1 MINSKR
7 IILLIIILH
16 AVFSL
21 HSQTKSAEALSLFRG
36 GNYAEAAEIYA
47 SLLKQNSRDVANNY
61 YYGVCLYYLN
71 QDKYD
76 AIQRLKLSSSR
87 PVSPD
92 VFYYLGKLYQQ
103 TYEMQLAVEQFER
116 FLTLNKTESPK
127 VDDAKIALENCRSAA
142 NLVNK
147 YFNIETLRKDT
158 VEKSRLLDYIHLSE
172 DAGELMMSEKFFR
185 NGVDAN
191 QVIFKTER
199 GNEVLFPAKETDGTW
214 NLYKIVKLLDS
225 WNDPQPLD
233 ATINSESNEFYPFLL
248 IDGVTLYFSS
258 DRPGGMG
265 KLDIYQS
272 YYDSE
277 TGTYSE
283 PANLGP
289 PFNSPEDDFLLV
301 PDVYAGRAWFATNRE
316 VGKDSIVVVEINW
329 DETVIK
335 NNTESA
341 SQLYELTKLPLSEKA
356 VASTNRT
363 LSGGRSNNEQK
374 NVDEIKFA
382 VNDTLSYS
390 RFEQFRSNDA
400 LNSYKSGHQLELK
413 KDSLLQL
420 LDTRRR
426 AFSQSYNQTELNSL
440 TEQIMQIERQTY
452 GFDDEINRYYLS
464 ARRIES
470 EKISQ
475 LVREGNYNKP
485 KEQPQ
490 PSVEN
495 KKENNSEI
503 ANRPLFAD
511 EDFELKA
518 AQLQELYDYFFTEK
532 QIKQLQR
539 ADSLYMLA
547 NVANLEAIRFLEQTR
562 QIPEANNEITGM
574 GTVELINNSRELKK
588 QSFELYEESFDIKYN
603 IYYPAA
609 LELNTTNKNT
619 SNEYLLKQVYS
630 DFAKADEIKE
640 GMILYNQET
649 IEQILTSKKLSV
661 SKLEAT
667 LKIQKASGATL
678 AFPDETAQITESNES
693 VTSTFEHNN
702 EKVDNSNKAQETT
715 TSNKNQPEYKIQIG
729 IFRNTPDPKAI
740 GKIPPVTKELL
751 PESGLTKYFSGSWS
765 KYEDAQSMVKTIRD
779 AGFPGAFVVAF
790 IDGVQVDLEKAR
802 NK

>member
-7 IILLIIILH
+7 IVLLIIILH

-21 HSQTKSAEALSLFRG
+21 HSQTRQAEALSLFRE
-36 GNYAEAAEIYA
+36 GNYAGAAAIYA
-47 SLLKQNSRDVANNY
+47 PLLERNSRDVTMNY

-71 QDKYD
+71 EDKYD
-76 AIQRLKLSSSR
+76 AIRRLRLSSSR

-103 TYEMQLAVEQFER
+103 TYEMQTAVEQFER
-116 FLTLNKTESPK
+116 FLNLNKTESPK
-127 VDDAKIALENCRSAA
+127 VDDAKIALENCRSAE

-158 VEKSRLLDYIHLSE
+158 IEKSRLLDYIHLSE
-172 DAGELMMSEKFFR
+172 DAGELMTSGKFFLS
-185 NGVDAN
+185 GVDAN
-191 QVIFKTER
+191 QIIFKTER
-199 GNEVLFPAKETDGTW
+199 GNEVLFPAKETGGTW
-214 NLYKIVKLLDS
+214 NLYRIVKLLDS

-233 ATINSESNEFYPFLL
+233 APVNSEDNEFYPFLL

-272 YYDSE
+272 FFDSE
-277 TGTYSE
+277 TGTFSE

-316 VGKDSIVVVEINW
+316 IGNDSIVVVEINW

-335 NNTESA
+335 NNTENA
-341 SQLYELTKLPLSEKA
+341 SQLYGLSKLPLSEKA
-356 VASTNRT
+356 VAPAGRT
-363 LSGGRSNNEQK
+363 QPDAKNNKEK
-374 NVDEIKFA
+374 TTVDEIRFA
-382 VNDTLSYS
+382 VNDTLSYT
-390 RFEQFRSNDA
+390 RFGQFRSNDA
-400 LNSYKSGHQLELK
+400 LSSYKSGHKAEQK

-426 AFSQSYNQTELNSL
+426 TFSQSYNQTEINSL
-440 TEQIMQIERQTY
+440 TEQIMQLERQTY
-452 GFDDEINRYYLS
+452 GLDDEINRYYLS

-475 LVREGNYNKP
+475 LVKEGNYNKP
-485 KEQPQ
+485 EEQSQ
-490 PSVEN
+490 PSVKE
-495 KKENNSEI
+495 KKEDKNNQETT
-503 ANRPLFAD
+503 NRPLFAG
-511 EDFELKA
+511 EDFEIKA
-518 AQLQELYDYFFTEK
+518 AQLQDLYDYFFTNK

-539 ADSLYMLA
+539 ADSLYMQA
-547 NVANLEAIRFLEQTR
+547 NIANLEAVRLLEQTR
-562 QIPEANNEITGM
+562 QIPDTSNEITGM

-630 DFAKADEIKE
+630 DYAKAGEIKA
-640 GMILYNQET
+640 GMILYSQET

-661 SKLEAT
+661 NKLEAT
-667 LKIQKASGATL
+667 LKIQKASGAILTIRDEAIIDNTNKTHEITL
-678 AFPDETAQITESNES
+678 PY
-693 VTSTFEHNN
+693 
-702 EKVDNSNKAQETT
+702 
-715 TSNKNQPEYKIQIG
+715 KNQPEYKIQIG

-740 GKIPPVTKELL
+740 GKIPSITKELL

-765 KYEDAQSMVKTIRD
+765 KYEDAQNMVKTIRN

-790 IDGVQVDLEKAR
+790 IDGAQVDLEKAKNR
-802 NK
+802 EK